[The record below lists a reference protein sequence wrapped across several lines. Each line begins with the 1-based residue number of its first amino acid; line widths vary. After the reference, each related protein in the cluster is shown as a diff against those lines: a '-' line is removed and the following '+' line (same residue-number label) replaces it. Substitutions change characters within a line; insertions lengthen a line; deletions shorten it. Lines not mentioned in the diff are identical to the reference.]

1 MICQRET
8 PFEPE
13 PPMRMTAFDAH
24 GAYGFKSIYICE
36 HCDAVAAQY
45 ETEAIQVLKDFVEKF
60 MVEHCKIKD

>member
-1 MICQRET
+1 
-8 PFEPE
+8 
-13 PPMRMTAFDAH
+13 MRMTAFDAH